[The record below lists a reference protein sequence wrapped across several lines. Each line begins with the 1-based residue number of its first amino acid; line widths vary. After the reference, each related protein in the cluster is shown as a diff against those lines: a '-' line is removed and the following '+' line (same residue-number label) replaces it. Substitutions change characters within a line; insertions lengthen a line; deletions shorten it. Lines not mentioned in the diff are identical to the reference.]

1 MNTQTLSLVLE
12 NRPGA
17 LARVVGAVSAQ
28 GWNILSLTA
37 APCEDAALTRVTMV
51 AEHDADPLTQVRM
64 VNRLM
69 KLVPTISASDIT
81 RQSVLSQEI
90 VLLRLNNVHT
100 SHSRGLQRIVQRFG
114 AHAAD
119 ASSSGLEFQAAGT
132 PANIDEL
139 VAELSRYGNLS
150 LARSGLV
157 ALGNT
162 DLSHDE

>member
-1 MNTQTLSLVLE
+1 MSTQTVSLLLE

-37 APCEDAALTRVTMV
+37 APSEDATLTRITMV
-51 AEHDADPLTQVRM
+51 AEHDADSLTQVRM
-64 VNRLM
+64 VN
-69 KLVPTISASDIT
+69 KLRKLIPTISASDISF
-81 RQSVLSQEI
+81 QSVLSQEM
-90 VLLRLNNVHT
+90 VLLRLKNVAT
-100 SHSRGLQRIVQRFG
+100 PHSPGLQQIVKRFG
-114 AHAAD
+114 ARVAD
-119 ASSSGLEFQAAGT
+119 VSRSGLEFQAVGL
-132 PANIDEL
+132 PAKIDEL
-139 VAELSRYGNLS
+139 VAKLGRYGNLS